1 MMCNMIIYKYNV
13 LLRRP
18 RGFPGGSDGKDSSAG
33 ELGSITG
40 LGRCPEEGNGYAL
53 QHSCLENS
61 MDRGEPDRLPSTGL
75 QRVGHD

>member
-1 MMCNMIIYKYNV
+1 MMCNMIIHKSNV

-33 ELGSITG
+33 ELDSITG

-61 MDRGEPDRLPSTGL
+61 MDRGEPDRLPSMGL